1 MQMDAEATVTEPEVT
16 EEKADETKPAVTE
29 EVKPAITEEI
39 KPDATEEVKPA
50 EEKSAEA
57 VPVVQPEP
65 VVETPV
71 VVSEEPKV
79 PEVTASTDEVKPE
92 SMTKPA
98 EETAV
103 LTTPSVVKDIPASK
117 MVSEALPSNVAEAE
131 KPVSSTNTLEKEYQA
146 EVNKQEDEQIQ
157 S

>member
-65 VVETPV
+65 VVETPA

-92 SMTKPA
+92 SKTKPA

>member
-1 MQMDAEATVTEPEVT
+1 MDAEATVTEPEVT
-16 EEKADETKPAVTE
+16 EEKAYETKPAVTE

-50 EEKSAEA
+50 EEKPAEA

-65 VVETPV
+65 VIETPPA

-79 PEVTASTDEVKPE
+79 PEVTGSSDEV
-92 SMTKPA
+92 KPA

-103 LTTPSVVKDIPASK
+103 LSTPSVVKDIPASK
-117 MVSEALPSNVAEAE
+117 MVSEALPSKEAEAD

-146 EVNKQEDEQIQ
+146 EVTKQDDEQIQ